1 MFLKWTEWS
10 SQKEKKTV
18 EQNGAHCPAKKKKK
32 NVNILPHNQKTKTR
46 GGVIVMQISKQ
57 YDGKILQHKI
67 YIKDKCN
74 F

>member
-1 MFLKWTEWS
+1 MVPTA
-10 SQKEKKTV
+10 QPKE
-18 EQNGAHCPAKKKKK
+18 KKK

-46 GGVIVMQISKQ
+46 GGVIVRQISKQ